1 MKKIIAL
8 AVASAFVAPVMAAD
22 ISVSGEVEYNYTSAD
37 GLNTFSSDTQDV
49 TITATEELG
58 NGMTV
63 TAFVRNDTGAGDAA
77 GLAEVDSGL
86 TIAGS
91 FGSVEVGKDA
101 TQAGG
106 AFDDKSDVTSGGG
119 GADAEISDGVD
130 TFGHV
135 TLRPATGV
143 DGLSIALGLSAADGT
158 AEESFSYGAQ
168 YSVGGLT
175 IAYGAVDT
183 DLATDKTPSIVS
195 GSFAAGPVYIGVDA
209 SKNIGGTDGT
219 DSIGVGVTYSLGD
232 LILGVERQTNK
243 HATNIDATDT
253 VYDITYNVGG
263 GLQVYVSLDSDETA
277 SSATAKT
284 STDSTI
290 VGVEYKF

>member
-22 ISVSGEVEYNYTSAD
+22 VSVTGEVEYTMTSAD
-37 GLNTFSSDTQDV
+37 GLNTFSSGTQD
-49 TITATEELG
+49 ITVSATEELA

-63 TAFVRNDTGAGDAA
+63 TGRVTIDTGAGDAA
-77 GLAEVDSGL
+77 GLAETDSSL

-91 FGSVEVGKDA
+91 FGSLEVGKDA

-106 AFDDKSDVTSGGG
+106 AFDDKSDIASGGTG
-119 GADAEISDGVD
+119 SNAEIDDGVD
-130 TFGHV
+130 TFGNV
-135 TLRPATGV
+135 TFRPATGV
-143 DGLSIALGLSAADGT
+143 DGLSVALGMSAADGT
-158 AEESFSYGAQ
+158 GEESFSYGAQ

-183 DLATDKTPSIVS
+183 DLATDKTPTIVS
-195 GSFAAGPVYIGVDA
+195 GSFATGPIYIGVDA
-209 SKNIGGTDGT
+209 AKNIGGVDGT
-219 DSIGVGVTYSLGD
+219 DSVGIGATYSLGAVT
-232 LILGVERQTNK
+232 LEVERQTNK

-253 VYDITYNVGG
+253 VYGVNYAVGG
-263 GLQVYVSLDSDETA
+263 GLEVYVALDSNETA
-277 SSATAKT
+277 SSASAKT
-284 STDSTI
+284 TVDSTI